1 MIQIHSVSDAI
12 SISSYTFSIFSVY
25 MAVMHYQ
32 FDYLIGLF
40 LVLQIER
47 FIKNKTKNINITIL
61 KRPHNASNCNGKND
75 DGNVGND
82 PGFPS
87 GHMSATSFM
96 TNLYYLKQC
105 KTKNISNYILYNSW
119 NIFMGYARYSKNC
132 HNIVQ
137 IIGGYLLGLM
147 VAFVFYLVP

>member
-1 MIQIHSVSDAI
+1 MIKIHNISDAI
-12 SISSYTFSIFSVY
+12 SISTYTFSIFAVY
-25 MAVMHYQ
+25 MALIHYQ

-40 LVLQIER
+40 LVLHIEQ
-47 FIKNKTKNINITIL
+47 FIKNKTKYIDIPIL
-61 KRPHNASNCNGKND
+61 KRPHNATNCNTEND

-147 VAFVFYLVP
+147 VAFVFYLLP